1 MPTPF
6 EVSVDEWVRK
16 INRQFYQLD
25 EEVVDLHNLSIENY
39 HDITHL
45 MDEIEELKVK
55 IQEINQEINTIKFIQ
70 VIAINNNP
78 ILMKKT

>member
-39 HDITHL
+39 HDITQL
-45 MDEIEELKVK
+45 QDETEELKTK
-55 IQEINQEINTIKFIQ
+55 IQEINQELNAIKLIQ
-70 VIAINNNP
+70 VIAIKNNP
-78 ILMKKT
+78 ILIKKP

>member
-25 EEVVDLHNLSIENY
+25 EEVADLSNLSVENY
-39 HDITHL
+39 HDITQL
-45 MDEIEELKVK
+45 QDETEELKTK
-55 IQEINQEINTIKFIQ
+55 IQEIKQEINALKLIQIIQLKTNTELIK
-70 VIAINNNP
+70 P
-78 ILMKKT
+78 